1 MSETIET
8 NLKWYKSLRIR
19 LVLMMSL
26 ALLPIG
32 LIALIQTNSVST
44 KARQNEELALLA
56 LTEQAAL
63 QERLVI
69 QSAFGAAR
77 GMGAML
83 SDSFND
89 TEQCNRALSKLVAS
103 VKGYSF
109 AEVVDLSG
117 RSLCSSDDLSKRKF
131 PVPDFASVAEAG
143 KPAVVTK
150 RSLQAEGAS
159 AVFIMQPFYSRDTLS
174 GFISITVPHKA
185 LTIETETIASGQFFD
200 IVTLNHKGELLSSQN
215 DWQVAKKALP
225 TGFNIDWLSSFGPR
239 VFLAR
244 SSDGVPRTYTAV
256 PVEGGQMF
264 VVGIWSSD
272 RERSERFLR
281 ILSTS
286 IFPILMW
293 IFSLTVALITIHRL
307 LTRQINSIG
316 QQMLEFARDRTSV
329 TDTIARDMPNELRT
343 IQDSYLSMADSIL
356 REEAKMEDAM
366 RHQSVLTKEVH
377 HRVKNNLQLIS
388 SILNMQI
395 RAAKHDETK
404 LMLRRIQDRVLSLAT
419 IHRDLYQSGTGGQV
433 NMGEL
438 IREVIEK
445 TVQIGSEKSMD
456 IDVKLDVEDVMLF
469 PDQAVPMSLLVAEA
483 ATNAM
488 KYVGAPEGQKPWI
501 SVELKNLDEGTKCCL
516 ELKNSTGAERDVES
530 TGLGAKLISAFA
542 IQLDADID
550 ITEEENTYTMLVNFD
565 IATFKP
571 ESADF

>member
-1 MSETIET
+1 
-8 NLKWYKSLRIR
+8 
-19 LVLMMSL
+19 MMSL

-32 LIALIQTNSVST
+32 LIALIQTNTVST

-77 GMGAML
+77 GLGAML
-83 SDSFND
+83 SDNFNN
-89 TEQCNRALSKLVAS
+89 TEACDRALSKLVAS

-117 RSLCSSDDLSKRKF
+117 GNICASGDLSKRKF
-131 PVPDFASVAEAG
+131 AFPDISAVAEAG

-150 RSLQAEGAS
+150 RSLQTDGSS
-159 AVFIMQPFYSRDTLS
+159 AVFVMQPFYSRDTLS

-185 LTIETETIASGQFFD
+185 LTIETDTIASGQFFD
-200 IVTLNHKGELLSSQN
+200 IVTLNNKGELLSSQN

-225 TGFNIDWLSSFGPR
+225 TGFNMDWLSTFGSR

-244 SSDGVPRTYTAV
+244 SSDGVPRMYTAV
-256 PVEGGQMF
+256 PVEEGQIF
-264 VVGIWSSD
+264 VVGIWSSLG
-272 RERSERFLR
+272 ERSERLLR

-286 IFPILMW
+286 VFPVLMW
-293 IFSLTVALITIHRL
+293 IFSLTVALMTIHRL

-329 TDTIARDMPNELRT
+329 TDTIAPDMPNELQT

-395 RAAKHDETK
+395 RAARHDETK

-433 NMGEL
+433 NVGEL
-438 IREVIEK
+438 VREVIEK
-445 TVQIGSEKSMD
+445 TVQIGAEKSMD
-456 IDVKLDVEDVMLF
+456 IEVKLDVDEVMLF

-483 ATNAM
+483 ATNAL
-488 KYVGAPEGQKPWI
+488 KYVGAPEGQTPWI
-501 SVELKNLDEGTKCCL
+501 SVEFKKLDDGKRCCL
-516 ELKNSTGAERDVES
+516 ELKNSTGAEREVES

-542 IQLDADID
+542 IQLDADIE
-550 ITEEENTYTMLVNFD
+550 ITEDETTYTMLVNFD
-565 IATFKP
+565 IAQFEP

>member
-1 MSETIET
+1 MSETIES
-8 NLKWYKSLRIR
+8 NPKWYKSLRIR

-77 GMGAML
+77 GMGALL
-83 SDSFND
+83 SDSFNN
-89 TEQCNRALSKLVAS
+89 TETCNRALSKLVSS

-117 RSLCSSDDLSKRKF
+117 NSICASDEPSRRKF
-131 PVPDFASVAEAG
+131 PFPDITKVAEAG

-150 RSLQAEGAS
+150 RSLQADGTS
-159 AVFIMQPFYSRDTLS
+159 AVFVMQPFYSRDTLS

-185 LTIETETIASGQFFD
+185 LTIETQTIASGQFFD
-200 IVTLNHKGELLSSQN
+200 IVTLNNRGELLSSQN

-225 TGFNIDWLSSFGPR
+225 TGFNMDWLSSFGSR

-256 PVEGGQMF
+256 PIEEGQIF
-264 VVGIWSSD
+264 VVGIWSA
-272 RERSERFLR
+272 EGENSERLLR

-286 IFPILMW
+286 VFPVLMW
-293 IFSLTVALITIHRL
+293 IFSLTVALLTIHRL

-329 TDTIARDMPNELRT
+329 TDTISPDMPNELQT

-395 RAAKHDETK
+395 RAARHDETK

-433 NMGEL
+433 NVGEL
-438 IREVIEK
+438 VREVIEK
-445 TVQIGSEKSMD
+445 TVQIGSEQSMD

-483 ATNAM
+483 ATNAL
-488 KYVGAPEGQKPWI
+488 KYVGAPDGQKPWI
-501 SVELKNLDEGTKCCL
+501 SVEFKKLDGGKRCCL
-516 ELKNSTGAERDVES
+516 QLKNSTGEDRDVES

-565 IATFKP
+565 IAMFEP